1 MDSAVAAQVSETV
14 AEKVLQYRRDASGWK
29 ICRESN
35 GVSVSW
41 RPSVEFPGNLYRG
54 EGIVCGTP
62 EEVWDC
68 VKPAAGGLREKWDE
82 NVTSFEVIQSI
93 TDNLHPLSCMKLNFS
108 QRFVDVVLV
117 KRYEDG
123 TISSNATHWEHPLCP
138 QNQVFVRGFKPSC
151 EPNKT
156 NLVTFFQT
164 DLSGYPNPIPTKAL
178 WTPSFPH
185 SMTSFYANLQKA
197 VKKIP

>member
-1 MDSAVAAQVSETV
+1 
-14 AEKVLQYRRDASGWK
+14 
-29 ICRESN
+29 
-35 GVSVSW
+35 
-41 RPSVEFPGNLYRG
+41 
-54 EGIVCGTP
+54 
-62 EEVWDC
+62 
-68 VKPAAGGLREKWDE
+68 
-82 NVTSFEVIQSI
+82 
-93 TDNLHPLSCMKLNFS
+93 MKLNFS

-123 TISSNATHWEHPLCP
+123 TISSNEAELSPPLLRFSRKDSNHPVVCFCEPLP
-138 QNQVFVRGFKPSC
+138 G